1 MTNLL
6 RSWRCRATTVHVRRG
21 LAAALAMLIVLTV
34 AVSGSSA
41 ATVASILRYAS
52 SSANYAYKLKLIK
65 SCEVGDGLAVVKN
78 VGAAP
83 LRITSIAV
91 LYGDGARADEANTT
105 YELISVRRG
114 TNEGQLGSSFD
125 LTELKSGVALGNAI
139 GGLVQPISKSGRS
152 YDIVAKVLVIAI
164 HTTPWTI
171 TGLEVSYRVGSS
183 SYTTVLAQSIT
194 LSSTPD
200 C

>member
-1 MTNLL
+1 MHT
-6 RSWRCRATTVHVRRG
+6 RRG
-21 LAAALAMLIVLTV
+21 LAAALAMLVVLTV
-34 AVSGSSA
+34 AGSSSSA
-41 ATVASILRYAS
+41 ATGASILRYAS
-52 SSANYAYKLKLIK
+52 SSAIYAYKLKLIK

-78 VGAAP
+78 VGATP
-83 LRITSIAV
+83 LRITAITV
-91 LYGDGARADEANTT
+91 LYGDGARADQANTT
-105 YELISVRRG
+105 YELISLRRG

-125 LTELKSGVALGNAI
+125 LTELKSGLALGSAI

-152 YDIVAKVLVIAI
+152 YDIVAKVLVTAI
-164 HTTPWTI
+164 HTTPWKI

-194 LSSTPD
+194 LSSTPF